1 MSDPNKLLPFL
12 RKVLER
18 RSLGFDEAS
27 KAMDIIMSC
36 GATAAQ
42 IASFLTALRMKG
54 ESAEE
59 IGGCASTMRD
69 KATRIDAPEDATVV
83 DTCGTGGDESNTFN
97 VSTAAALVS
106 AGAGVVVAKHG
117 NKSVSSRSGSA
128 DVLAELGVN
137 IQAPVE
143 TVEKCLREARIGF
156 LFAPLLHG
164 AMKHA
169 MGPRREM
176 GIRTI
181 FNILGPLTN
190 PAGAKRQLLGVFSKD
205 YVPLIA
211 DALRMMGAEHALVVH
226 GAGGL
231 DEISLAGPTMV
242 SEVCSGNMREYELA
256 PSELGLPESPVE
268 ALKVDSVQESA
279 ARIRAVLKGEAGP
292 YRDIIA
298 ANAAGVLKAADLA
311 DSWSDCVALASKSID
326 SGSALRALDA
336 LVRVSNEV

>member
-1 MSDPNKLLPFL
+1 MSDSNALLPFT

-18 RSLGFDEAS
+18 RDLDFDEARE
-27 KAMDIIMSC
+27 AMDIIMSG
-36 GATAAQ
+36 GATPAQ

-54 ESAEE
+54 ECAQE
-59 IGGCASTMRD
+59 IGGSASAMRD
-69 KATRIDAPEDATVV
+69 KATRINTPEGATVV
-83 DTCGTGGDESNTFN
+83 DTCGTGGDKSNTFN

-143 TVEKCLREARIGF
+143 TVEKCLREVHIGF
-156 LFAPLLHG
+156 LFAPMLHG

-190 PAGAKRQLLGVFSKD
+190 PAGAKRQLLGVFSKE

-211 DALRMMGAEHALVVH
+211 AALQMMGAEHALVVH
-226 GAGGL
+226 GAAGL
-231 DEISLAGPTMV
+231 DEISL
-242 SEVCSGNMREYELA
+242 SGATAVAELRGGDTRQYELTPA
-256 PSELGLPESPVE
+256 ELGLPESPLD

-279 ARIRAVLKGEAGP
+279 ARIRAILSGETGP
-292 YRDIIA
+292 CRDIVV
-298 ANAAGVLKAADLA
+298 ANAAGVLKAADVA
-311 DSWSDCVALASKSID
+311 DSWTDCVKRACESID
-326 SGSALRALDA
+326 SGDARRALDT
-336 LVRVSNEV
+336 LVEVSNEG